1 MSLLQDYSITCD
13 KSSNYILNFT
23 TTKKASASFRTSGTT
38 NTITIDED
46 TGGST
51 SFSKNYGNKEVDFK
65 FQFSQPGAPA
75 RRTEPDGELNGPL

>member
-13 KSSNYILNFT
+13 KSGNYILNFN

-46 TGGST
+46 PGGST

-65 FQFSQPGAPA
+65 FQFNQPGTTE
-75 RRTEPDGELNGPL
+75 RRTKPDGSLGGPI